1 MWLCCELLLL
11 CVTYIIEEFCT
22 FLSPS
27 WQKSHGIIQL
37 TRWTFLFFVCL
48 FVFLRENSSHTTIQI
63 KPENLKQA
71 LFKTRPGRLVNRHFH
86 SRNLTPRFIYLF
98 YLLDVC
104 WSQSFYRV
112 LSPRWD
118 SRLPQSVLSGSNQRL
133 HHPNCFLWGLE
144 AEVKITY
151 SYVIKIKTPSWNT
164 EQTQTCWG
172 HKSQS
177 RDDKLETFAALNKL
191 KQLWKFAD
199 KLHFAW
205 ILIPLCSSASIALLT
220 ETISFLFYW

>member
-1 MWLCCELLLL
+1 MTKLFSGVALLWAPSLVCDLHYWGILHIFVTLL
-11 CVTYIIEEFCT
+11 TKISRHNTAHKMNV
-22 FLSPS
+22 S
-27 WQKSHGIIQL
+27 
-37 TRWTFLFFVCL
+37 FFFFL

-63 KPENLKQA
+63 KPENLKQV

-172 HKSQS
+172 HNQ
-177 RDDKLETFAALNKL
+177 
-191 KQLWKFAD
+191 
-199 KLHFAW
+199 
-205 ILIPLCSSASIALLT
+205 
-220 ETISFLFYW
+220 ETINWKLLQLLIN